1 MFTSHWNDSHDKPPF
16 SDRGK
21 ENSGKSNHRD
31 KDYVDNNT
39 AFLPLGFLAICG
51 IYFRY
56 KFLIYFY
63 FQRI

>member
-31 KDYVDNNT
+31 KDYVDYNT
-39 AFLPLGFLAICG
+39 AFLPLGF
-51 IYFRY
+51 
-56 KFLIYFY
+56 
-63 FQRI
+63 